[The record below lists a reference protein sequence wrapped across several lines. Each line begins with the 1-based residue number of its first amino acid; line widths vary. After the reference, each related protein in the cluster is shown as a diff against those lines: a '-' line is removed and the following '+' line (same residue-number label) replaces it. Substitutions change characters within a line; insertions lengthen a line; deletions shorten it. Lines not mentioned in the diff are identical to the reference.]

1 MKKRAFLT
9 ALIGA
14 VVAVIAKRRSARHA
28 ERDLWNE
35 ASQGQ

>member
-1 MKKRAFLT
+1 MKKRAVLT

-14 VVAVIAKRRSARHA
+14 VVAVFAKRRSARHA